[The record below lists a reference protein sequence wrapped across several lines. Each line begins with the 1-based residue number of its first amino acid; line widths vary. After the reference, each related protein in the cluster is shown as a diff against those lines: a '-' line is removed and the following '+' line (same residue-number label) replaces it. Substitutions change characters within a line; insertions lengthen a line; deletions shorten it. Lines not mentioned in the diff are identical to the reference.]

1 MTKEESWFL
10 NLDRTSFQELC
21 KQWNEKNLG
30 IKIPK
35 LDGYD
40 KWLDFFKRQSPTT
53 NETLYENGKDTLT
66 TEAYSALARW
76 IDIVKTPGRIDK
88 IYQAGLTKPKSESK
102 TITELASENDEIG
115 VLRALRDQI
124 AEQLEKGTGARD
136 TASLAMSMSSIIQQ
150 IKDAER
156 RAGPKKDTV
165 LASLLQDMAKPTN
178 DQVSPKRARA
188 KGARNTSYAAK
199 LTIEEIENDESE

>member
-1 MTKEESWFL
+1 MTKEESWFI

-30 IKIPK
+30 IKIPE

-40 KWLDFFKRQSPTT
+40 KWLNFFKSLSPNT
-53 NETLYENGKDTLT
+53 NEMLYETGKDSLS
-66 TEAYSALARW
+66 TEAFSALARW
-76 IDIVKTPGRIDK
+76 MDIVKSPGRIDK
-88 IYQAGLTKPKSESK
+88 IYQAGLTKPKSEQK

-165 LASLLQDMAKPTN
+165 LASLLGDMATN
-178 DQVSPKRARA
+178 QNKVSPKRTRSE
-188 KGARNTSYAAK
+188 GARNTSYSSK
-199 LTIEEIENDESE
+199 LTIEEIENEESE

>member
-1 MTKEESWFL
+1 MTKEESWFI

-40 KWLDFFKRQSPTT
+40 KWLNFFKSLSPNT
-53 NETLYENGKDTLT
+53 NEMLYETGKDSLS
-66 TEAYSALARW
+66 TEAFSALARW
-76 IDIVKTPGRIDK
+76 MDIVKSPGRIDK
-88 IYQAGLTKPKSESK
+88 IYQAGLTKPKSEQK

-156 RAGPKKDTV
+156 RAGPKKDTM
-165 LASLLQDMAKPTN
+165 LASLLGDMAKN
-178 DQVSPKRARA
+178 ENKVSPKRTRSE
-188 KGARNTSYAAK
+188 GARNTSYSSK
-199 LTIEEIENDESE
+199 LTIEEIENEESE

>member
-1 MTKEESWFL
+1 MTKEESWFI

-40 KWLDFFKRQSPTT
+40 KWLNFFKSLSPNT
-53 NETLYENGKDTLT
+53 NEMLYETGKDSLS
-66 TEAYSALARW
+66 TEAFSALARW
-76 IDIVKTPGRIDK
+76 MDIVKTPGRIDK
-88 IYQAGLTKPKSESK
+88 IYQAGLTKPKSEQK

-165 LASLLQDMAKPTN
+165 LASLLGDMAKN
-178 DQVSPKRARA
+178 ENKVSPKRTRSE
-188 KGARNTSYAAK
+188 GARNTSYSSK
-199 LTIEEIENDESE
+199 LTIEEIENEESE